1 MNQTVSFYMNQTVS
15 FLLVPSNP
23 KLACYA
29 EEYLTLEAAED
40 AQDEYADL
48 GLDYDVV
55 RVLAVA

>member
-1 MNQTVSFYMNQTVS
+1 MKNETVS
-15 FLLVPSNP
+15 FLLVPANP

-40 AQDEYADL
+40 AQDEYADR